1 MFETGIQL
9 DEKHPLYQKV
19 AGKIIFLIE
28 QGTLWPVDKISSIRT
43 LTYRPR
49 PPGTR
54 IITDCFDGD
63 WTWFVLSR

>member
-28 QGTLWPVDKISSIRT
+28 QGTLRPVDKIS
-43 LTYRPR
+43 
-49 PPGTR
+49 
-54 IITDCFDGD
+54 
-63 WTWFVLSR
+63 